1 MGKKQEQRSEET
13 KKNIIAAAGALFARK
28 GYASVSMREIATEA
42 GCSHTTIYIYFD
54 DKEALLQELAI
65 PPLQA
70 LAERMDALMKDAK
83 LPPDDRLCRLGMMF
97 VEFCLVNRSMYN
109 LFFAVKSVRVD
120 EPNPELAVNALRNA
134 LFGRLS
140 NALRECLPSVAD
152 EAQQLQNARILF
164 FLLHGMVAT
173 YAESEET
180 AEQLLERLAS
190 TFSHGIRVALGG
202 MKQLG

>member
-1 MGKKQEQRSEET
+1 VGKKQEQRSEET